1 MHLTEPR
8 NANMVTLP
16 ASKTTGV
23 STDSSFAVVE
33 AWVDDAA
40 LTLNSMQFRA
50 PTPEPR
56 PTPIRGTTMKLEIPL
71 DGRPSDVRVGDGD
84 DERQVLVPRRSL
96 SRRDSMKRR
105 EALLVGKEGSRR
117 RQRWENSAFASHG
130 GR

>member
-1 MHLTEPR
+1 
-8 NANMVTLP
+8 MVTLTAP
-16 ASKTTGV
+16 KTTKV

-40 LTLNSMQFRA
+40 ITLSGMKLRA
-50 PTPEPR
+50 PTPEPL
-56 PTPIRGTTMKLEIPL
+56 PTAIRGTTMKLEIPL
-71 DGRPSDVRVGDGD
+71 DGRPSDVREGDGNE
-84 DERQVLVPRRSL
+84 ERQVLVPRRSL

-130 GR
+130 RL